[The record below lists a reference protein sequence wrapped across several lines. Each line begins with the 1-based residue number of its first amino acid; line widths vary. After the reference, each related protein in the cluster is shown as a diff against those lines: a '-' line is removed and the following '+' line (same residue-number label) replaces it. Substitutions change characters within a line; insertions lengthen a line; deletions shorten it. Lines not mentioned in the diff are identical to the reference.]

1 MKKIFKLCLSFLI
14 VTTMIGCQSQKKKVA
29 EVLEKQGY
37 TIQRQEQFKTVQ
49 RTVNLVS
56 SDKKTVV
63 CGQFKLDK
71 SLIGIGYGEGGDYYY
86 APELV
91 SIGFTSNDVLKSKY
105 ENWLKEMD
113 ISEEDLKAYLT
124 DINSKTREPVDIQS
138 NIDPIDLK
146 GEIRKPEQSRYDD
159 FYLYSEKKKVFMD
172 AFIKDGK
179 VLTFTFANETYGAD
193 KLFVYTNNKVFKDEG
208 VGGYMLFLYDL
219 NITHEEFMD
228 YLENV
233 YNVLKNDTEK

>member
-1 MKKIFKLCLSFLI
+1 MKKLFKLCLSFLI

-29 EVLEKQGY
+29 EVLEKQRY
-37 TIQRQEQFKTVQ
+37 TIQGM
-49 RTVNLVS
+49 VNLVS
-56 SDKKTVV
+56 LDKKTVV
-63 CGQFKLDK
+63 CVQFKWDK
-71 SLIGIGYGEGGDYYY
+71 SFIGIGYGEGRDYYY

-91 SIGFTSNDVLKSKY
+91 SIGFTSNDALKSKY

-124 DINSKTREPVDIQS
+124 DINSKTCEPVDIQS
-138 NIDPIDLK
+138 NIEPIVLK
-146 GEIRKPEQSRYDD
+146 GEIRKSEQSWYDG
-159 FYLYSEKKKVFMD
+159 FYLYSEKKKIFMD